1 MVDFAAE
8 GLLDGLQGDARAA
21 RVRLLQAL
29 TDDGVDLDDLRA
41 AAADNT
47 LFLLP
52 AERRVGAEPRW
63 TFAEIAQKSG
73 VEPEFLADLRRT
85 AGLPVEDGTARV
97 LTDVDLDAAHTTR
110 RYLDAGVQR
119 EDMLEVVRILGRAL
133 AQAADAMRRASLAS
147 VFDRDADEHE
157 LAMRY
162 ADSAEALQPL
172 TAPMLDQ
179 LLQLHLR
186 HAVRTELLEVAER
199 ESGELP
205 GAREVAVCFADLVG
219 FTRVGEEVDPRQLG
233 AIADRL
239 ETLARQIATPPVRLV
254 KTIGDA
260 VMLVSPDVDA
270 LIDAALVLIDAAE
283 AEGEDYPQLRAGIA
297 RGPALHRAGDWYGR
311 PVNLA
316 SRITAIARPG
326 SVLCDQVAHDAAHGD
341 WRWSFAGE
349 RRVRNVRDPV
359 KVHRV
364 RRSRPAANEPPRA
377 SRSRG
382 PSAPKPRPLS
392 ARARRARLIGQ
403 PAQPLAG
410 VGGQRAHQLAGRALD
425 GQRVGL
431 AGPQVDRL
439 AVAGLARGGAQ
450 RRGHVVDLGIRAGRV
465 GMRALEAVDDP
476 ARGAAGERPRQAGR
490 AGRPAP
496 ARAGAAPTVPASG
509 VRSSALPSWA
519 AARAGR
525 QHRRDARRRS

>member
-1 MVDFAAE
+1 MVDFGAE

-21 RVRLLQAL
+21 RERLLRAL
-29 TDDGVDLDDLRA
+29 HDDGVALDELRA

-63 TFAEIAQKSG
+63 TFAEIAARAR
-73 VEPEFLADLRRT
+73 VDPAFLADLRRS
-85 AGLPVEDGTARV
+85 AGLPVEEPDARV
-97 LTDVDLDAAHTTR
+97 LTDADLDAAHTAR
-110 RYLDAGVQR
+110 RYLDAGVPPQ
-119 EDMLEVVRILGRAL
+119 DMLEVVRILGRAL
-133 AQAADAMRRASLAS
+133 AQAAEAMRRASLAT

-162 ADSAEALQPL
+162 AASAEALQPL

-219 FTRVGEEVDPRQLG
+219 FTRVGEEVDPAELG
-233 AIADRL
+233 AIAERL
-239 ETLARQIATPPVRLV
+239 ETLAGQLAVAPVRLV

-260 VMLVSPDVDA
+260 VMLVSVDVDA
-270 LIDAALVLIDAAE
+270 LIDVALALVDAAE
-283 AEGEDYPQLRAGIA
+283 AEGDALPQLRAGIA
-297 RGPALHRAGDWYGR
+297 RGPALNRAGDWYGR

-316 SRITAIARPG
+316 SRLTAIARPG
-326 SVLCDQVAHDAAHGD
+326 SVLCDQAIHDAATGD

-364 RRSRPAANEPPRA
+364 RRSAQDDSAR
-377 SRSRG
+377 SRSRA
-382 PSAPKPRPLS
+382 SAAS
-392 ARARRARLIGQ
+392 ARTSS
-403 PAQPLAG
+403 
-410 VGGQRAHQLAGRALD
+410 
-425 GQRVGL
+425 
-431 AGPQVDRL
+431 
-439 AVAGLARGGAQ
+439 
-450 RRGHVVDLGIRAGRV
+450 
-465 GMRALEAVDDP
+465 
-476 ARGAAGERPRQAGR
+476 AAG
-490 AGRPAP
+490 
-496 ARAGAAPTVPASG
+496 
-509 VRSSALPSWA
+509 RSSAS
-519 AARAGR
+519 G
-525 QHRRDARRRS
+525 